1 MSLEEGI
8 FILSRTITNPR
19 PDRRTRDQWQKAN
32 EWEKGMRF
40 VIRRAHWIERDRA
53 EAMATVPGERRVF
66 ELRYL
71 GERYADYV
79 NLFEKD
85 GIVEH
90 ARGNFP
96 DEAEQAM
103 LVLVTALVRST
114 DRDDELDWIF
124 RSRGERMA
132 DMADGVLYRLVD
144 RGTVKLDDI
153 RAALAEWDAEEAA
166 KEEAA
171 KAKP

>member
-8 FILSRTITNPR
+8 YILSRTIANPR
-19 PDRRTRDQWQKAN
+19 PDRRTRDQWLKGN

-40 VIRRAHWIERDRA
+40 VVRRAHWIERDRA
-53 EAMATVPGERRVF
+53 EAMAQVPGVRRVF
-66 ELRYL
+66 ELRFL

-96 DEAEQAM
+96 EEAEQAM
-103 LVLVTALVRST
+103 LVLVAALVRST
-114 DRDDELDWIF
+114 ERDDELDWIF
-124 RSRGERMA
+124 RERGSRMA
-132 DMADGVLYRLVD
+132 DMAEDVLHRLVD
-144 RGTVKLDDI
+144 CGTVKLDDI
-153 RAALAEWDAEEAA
+153 RVVLAESDAEEQA
-166 KEEAA
+166 KEGGS
-171 KAKP
+171 